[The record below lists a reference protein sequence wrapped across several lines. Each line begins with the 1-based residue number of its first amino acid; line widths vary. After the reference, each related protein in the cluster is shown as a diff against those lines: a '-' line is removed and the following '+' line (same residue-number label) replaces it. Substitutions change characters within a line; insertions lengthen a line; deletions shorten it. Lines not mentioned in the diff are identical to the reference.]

1 VIWSLEWRIA
11 LRSRR
16 LFAFNVLVPLLL
28 VVPVAFGGAPRQHA
42 AMVYALLIM
51 FFGTFGGAIP
61 LVRDAEKGLLARV
74 ARTGTSRYAL
84 VLERVLA
91 NATIDL
97 VQLAPSI
104 AAIVIADAS
113 TPAAT
118 LALLAAAAC
127 ALVAANAIGVW
138 TAAFGRSIAEAA
150 LFSAVVAL
158 LAAHFSGVFRIPAP
172 GSFGDIVQPLL
183 PFTWLHAAARVATN
197 LGPGA
202 PLDAAFAMNTGPAM
216 ATVADGRLTNV
227 VLAAAVTAAAVLCL
241 TVLAAARLTRRLE
254 RTPD

>member
-1 VIWSLEWRIA
+1 VIWGLEWRIA

-42 AMVYALLIM
+42 AMVYTLLIV

-61 LVRDAEKGLLARV
+61 LVRDAERGLLARV
-74 ARTGTSRYAL
+74 ARTGISRQAL

-91 NATIDL
+91 SASIDL
-97 VQLAPSI
+97 VQLSPSI
-104 AAIVIADAS
+104 AAVVIAHGS
-113 TPAAT
+113 TPSAAAS
-118 LALLAAAAC
+118 LFAAAAC
-127 ALVAANAIGVW
+127 ALVAANALGVW

-158 LAAHFSGVFRIPAP
+158 LAVHFSGVFRMPAP

-183 PFTWLHAAARVATN
+183 PFTWLHAAARVASN
-197 LGPGA
+197 LGPAA
-202 PLDAAFAMNTGPAM
+202 PFDAAFAMNTGPSM
-216 ATVADGRLTNV
+216 AGVADGRLTNI
-227 VLAAAVTAAAVLCL
+227 VLAAAATAAAVVCL
-241 TVLAAARLTRRLE
+241 TVLAAPRLTGRLE
-254 RTPD
+254 RTPG